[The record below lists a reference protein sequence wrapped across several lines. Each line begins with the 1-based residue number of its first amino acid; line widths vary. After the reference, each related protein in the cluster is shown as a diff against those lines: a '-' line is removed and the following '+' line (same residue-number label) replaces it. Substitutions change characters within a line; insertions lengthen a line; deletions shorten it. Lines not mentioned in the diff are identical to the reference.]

1 MKYMGRAA
9 RMERH
14 HKRHKAGAA
23 INLVSMMDIFTILVF
38 FLLVN
43 SSDVEELPNA
53 KDIVL
58 PTSTAEEKARES
70 VVVLLT
76 DTHVLVQGNPVAEL
90 AAINASD
97 AMIIPELKAA
107 LEDQAGRTLLAPADA
122 EDAVADREVTIM
134 GDREIPYSLLKK
146 VMATCTAADYGRLSL
161 AVLQKADN
169 TAGLQVAASG
179 SGG

>member
-1 MKYMGRAA
+1 MKFMGRAA

-14 HKRHKAGAA
+14 HKRRKGGAA

-43 SSDVEELPNA
+43 SSEVDTLPNA
-53 KDIVL
+53 KDVRL
-58 PTSTAEEKARES
+58 PDSTAEEKPRES
-70 VVVLLT
+70 VIVLVT
-76 DTHVLVQGNPVAEL
+76 ERQILVQGRPVAEI

-97 AMIIPELKAA
+97 RVIIPELKAA
-107 LEDQAGRTLLAPADA
+107 LEAQTGRAFLGSQAD
-122 EDAVADREVTIM
+122 DAVAEREVTIM

-161 AVLQKADN
+161 AVLQKAEN
-169 TAGLQVAASG
+169 TAALTAAAA
-179 SGG
+179 GG

>member
-1 MKYMGRAA
+1 MKFMGRAA

-14 HKRHKAGAA
+14 HKRHKAGAG

-43 SSDVEELPNA
+43 SSEVEVLPNA

-58 PTSTAEEKARES
+58 PDSTAEEKARES
-70 VVVLLT
+70 VIVLLT
-76 DTHVLVQGNPVAEL
+76 DTQVLVQGRPVAEI
-90 AAINASD
+90 AAVNSSD
-97 AMIIPELKAA
+97 ALIIPELKAA
-107 LEDQAGRTLLAPADA
+107 LETQAGRAILEASGDEAI
-122 EDAVADREVTIM
+122 ADREVTIM

-169 TAGLQVAASG
+169 TARARVASA
-179 SGG
+179 GG

>member
-1 MKYMGRAA
+1 MKFMGRAA

-14 HKRHKAGAA
+14 HKRHKGGSA

-43 SSDVEELPNA
+43 SSEVEVLPNA

-58 PTSTAEEKARES
+58 PDSTAEEKARES
-70 VVVLLT
+70 VIVLLT
-76 DTHVLVQGNPVAEL
+76 DTQVLVQGRPVAEL
-90 AAINASD
+90 ADVDASD
-97 AMIIPELKAA
+97 AVIIPELKAA
-107 LEDQAGRTLLAPADA
+107 LEDQAGRAILAGEGDDA
-122 EDAVADREVTIM
+122 IADREVTIM

-169 TAGLQVAASG
+169 TAGLTVATA
-179 SGG
+179 GG

>member
-1 MKYMGRAA
+1 MKFMGRAA

-14 HKRHKAGAA
+14 HKRHKAGSA

-43 SSDVEELPNA
+43 SSDVEVLPNA

-58 PTSTAEEKARES
+58 PDSTAEAKARES

-76 DTHVLVQGNPVAEL
+76 DTQVLVQGQPVVDL
-90 AAINASD
+90 AAVNASND
-97 AMIIPELKAA
+97 VIIPELKAA
-107 LEDQAGRTLLAPADA
+107 LEQQTGRTILAAADEEAAIA
-122 EDAVADREVTIM
+122 EREVTIM

-146 VMATCTAADYGRLSL
+146 VMATCTAAEYGRLSL

-169 TAGLQVAASG
+169 TAGLQAAA
-179 SGG
+179 GG

>member
-1 MKYMGRAA
+1 MKFMGRAA

-43 SSDVEELPNA
+43 SSEVEVLPNS

-76 DTHVLVQGNPVAEL
+76 DTQVLVQGRPVADL
-90 AAINASD
+90 ATINASD
-97 AMIIPELKAA
+97 GMIIPELKAA
-107 LEDQAGRTLLAPADA
+107 LEDQAGRAILSAEG
-122 EDAVADREVTIM
+122 EDAIADREVTIL

-161 AVLQKADN
+161 AVVQKADN
-169 TAGLQVAASG
+169 TADAQVARA
-179 SGG
+179 GG

>member
-1 MKYMGRAA
+1 MQFMGRAA

-14 HKRHKAGAA
+14 HKRHKGGAA

-43 SSDVEELPNA
+43 SSEVEVLPNA

-58 PTSTAEEKARES
+58 PDSTAEEKARES
-70 VVVLLT
+70 VIVLLT
-76 DTHVLVQGNPVAEL
+76 DTQVLVQGRPVA
-90 AAINASD
+90 AIDDINA
-97 AMIIPELKAA
+97 AETLIVPELKAA
-107 LEDQAGRTLLAPADA
+107 LEDQAGRAILEAEGDDA
-122 EDAVADREVTIM
+122 LADREVTIM

-146 VMATCTAADYGRLSL
+146 IMATCTAADYGRLSL

-169 TAGLQVAASG
+169 TAGLQAASG
-179 SGG
+179 G

>member
-1 MKYMGRAA
+1 MKFMGRAA

-14 HKRHKAGAA
+14 HKRHKGGSA

-43 SSDVEELPNA
+43 SSEVEVLPSA

-58 PTSTAEEKARES
+58 PDSTAEEKARES

-76 DTHVLVQGNPVAEL
+76 DTQVLVQGKPVAEL
-90 AAINASD
+90 AVIDASD
-97 AMIIPELKAA
+97 ALIIPELRAA
-107 LEDQAGRTLLAPADA
+107 LENQADRAILGAEGDDA
-122 EDAVADREVTIM
+122 IAEREVTIL

-169 TAGLQVAASG
+169 ATGTRVARAGG
-179 SGG
+179 

>member
-1 MKYMGRAA
+1 MKFMGRAA

-14 HKRHKAGAA
+14 HKRHKGGSA
-23 INLVSMMDIFTILVF
+23 INLVSLMDIFTILVF

-43 SSDVEELPNA
+43 SSEVEVLPNA

-58 PTSTAEEKARES
+58 PDSTAEEKAHES

-76 DTHVLVQGNPVAEL
+76 DTQILVQGRPVAEI
-90 AAINASD
+90 ADVNATD
-97 AMIIPELKAA
+97 AVIIPELEAA
-107 LEDQAGRTLLAPADA
+107 LEEQAGRAILAAA
-122 EDAVADREVTIM
+122 GEDAIADREVTIM
-134 GDREIPYSLLKK
+134 ADREIPYSLLKK

-169 TAGLQVAASG
+169 TASLQVATV
-179 SGG
+179 GG

>member
-1 MKYMGRAA
+1 MKFMGRAA

-14 HKRHKAGAA
+14 HKRHKAGAG

-43 SSDVEELPNA
+43 SSEVEVLPNA

-58 PTSTAEEKARES
+58 PDSTAEEKARES

-76 DTHVLVQGNPVAEL
+76 DTQVLVQGRPVAEI
-90 AAINASD
+90 AAVNSSD
-97 AMIIPELKAA
+97 ALIIPELKAA
-107 LEDQAGRTLLAPADA
+107 LETQAGRAILEASGDEAIA
-122 EDAVADREVTIM
+122 EREVTIM

-169 TAGLQVAASG
+169 TAAASVALA
-179 SGG
+179 GG

>member
-1 MKYMGRAA
+1 MKFMGRAA

-14 HKRHKAGAA
+14 HKRHKAGSA

-43 SSDVEELPNA
+43 SSEVEILPNA

-58 PTSTAEEKARES
+58 PDSTAEEKPRES

-76 DTHVLVQGNPVAEL
+76 DTQVLVQGRPVAEL
-90 AAINASD
+90 AAVNASD
-97 AMIIPELKAA
+97 AVIIPELKAA
-107 LEDQAGRTLLAPADA
+107 LEDQVARAILAADGDEA
-122 EDAVADREVTIM
+122 IADREVTIM

-161 AVLQKADN
+161 AVLQKAEN
-169 TAGLQVAASG
+169 TAGLRVAAA
-179 SGG
+179 GG

>member
-1 MKYMGRAA
+1 MKFMGRAA

-14 HKRHKAGAA
+14 HKRHKRGAA

-43 SSDVEELPNA
+43 SSDVEVLPNA

-58 PTSTAEEKARES
+58 PDSTAEVKARES

-76 DTHVLVQGNPVAEL
+76 DTQVLVQGRPVAEIS
-90 AAINASD
+90 AVNASD
-97 AMIIPELKAA
+97 AAIIPELKAA
-107 LEDQAGRTLLAPADA
+107 LEEQAGRTILAAADEEAAIA
-122 EDAVADREVTIM
+122 EREVTIM

-146 VMATCTAADYGRLSL
+146 IMATCTAAEYGRLSL

-169 TAGLQVAASG
+169 TAGLRVAT
-179 SGG
+179 GG

>member
-1 MKYMGRAA
+1 MKFMGRAA

-14 HKRHKAGAA
+14 HKRHKGGSA

-43 SSDVEELPNA
+43 SSDVEVLPNA

-58 PTSTAEEKARES
+58 PDSTAEEKARES
-70 VVVLLT
+70 VIVLLT
-76 DTHVLVQGNPVAEL
+76 DTQVLVQGRPVAEI
-90 AAINASD
+90 AAVNASD
-97 AMIIPELKAA
+97 AVIIPELKAA
-107 LEDQAGRTLLAPADA
+107 LEDQAGRAILGTDDDA
-122 EDAVADREVTIM
+122 AIADREVTIM

-169 TAGLQVAASG
+169 TAGLQVATV
-179 SGG
+179 GG

>member
-1 MKYMGRAA
+1 MKFMGRAA

-43 SSDVEELPNA
+43 SSDVEVLPNA

-58 PTSTAEEKARES
+58 PDSTAEEKARES
-70 VVVLLT
+70 VIVLLT
-76 DTHVLVQGNPVAEL
+76 DTQVLVQGEPVADL
-90 AAINASD
+90 DAINASSD
-97 AMIIPELKAA
+97 LIIPELKAA
-107 LEDQAGRTLLAPADA
+107 LENQAGRAILAAADQEAAIA
-122 EDAVADREVTIM
+122 EREVTIM

-146 VMATCTAADYGRLSL
+146 VMATCTAAAYGRLSL

-169 TAGLQVAASG
+169 TAGARVAASG
-179 SGG
+179 G

>member
-1 MKYMGRAA
+1 MKFMGRAA

-14 HKRHKAGAA
+14 HKRHKAGSA

-43 SSDVEELPNA
+43 SSDVEVLPNA

-58 PTSTAEEKARES
+58 PDSTAEAKARES

-76 DTHVLVQGNPVAEL
+76 ESQVLVQGRPVAEL
-90 AAINASD
+90 SAVNASD
-97 AMIIPELKAA
+97 AVIIPELKAA
-107 LEDQAGRTLLAPADA
+107 LEEQTGRTIVAAADEEAAIA
-122 EDAVADREVTIM
+122 EREVTIM

-146 VMATCTAADYGRLSL
+146 VMATCTAAEYGRLSL

-169 TAGLQVAASG
+169 TAGLRVAT
-179 SGG
+179 GG

>member
-1 MKYMGRAA
+1 MKFMGRAA

-14 HKRHKAGAA
+14 HKRHKAGSA

-43 SSDVEELPNA
+43 SSDVEVLPNA

-58 PTSTAEEKARES
+58 PDSTAEAKARES

-76 DTHVLVQGNPVAEL
+76 DTQVLVQGQPVVEL
-90 AAINASD
+90 AAVNASD
-97 AMIIPELKAA
+97 DVIIPELKAA
-107 LEDQAGRTLLAPADA
+107 LEQQTGRTILAAADEEAAIA
-122 EDAVADREVTIM
+122 EREVTIM

-146 VMATCTAADYGRLSL
+146 VMATCTAAEYGRLSL

-169 TAGLQVAASG
+169 TAGLQAAA
-179 SGG
+179 GG

>member
-1 MKYMGRAA
+1 MKFMGRAA

-14 HKRHKAGAA
+14 HKRHKAGSA

-43 SSDVEELPNA
+43 SSDVEVLPNA

-58 PTSTAEEKARES
+58 PDSTAEEKARES

-76 DTHVLVQGNPVAEL
+76 ETQVLVQGRAVAQL
-90 AAINASD
+90 AAVNASD
-97 AMIIPELKAA
+97 ALIIPELKAA
-107 LEDQAGRTLLAPADA
+107 LEEQSGRVILAAADA
-122 EDAVADREVTIM
+122 DEAIADREVTIL

-146 VMATCTAADYGRLSL
+146 VMATCTAAEYGRLSL
-161 AVLQKADN
+161 AVLQKAEN
-169 TAGLQVAASG
+169 TAGVRVAAT
-179 SGG
+179 GG